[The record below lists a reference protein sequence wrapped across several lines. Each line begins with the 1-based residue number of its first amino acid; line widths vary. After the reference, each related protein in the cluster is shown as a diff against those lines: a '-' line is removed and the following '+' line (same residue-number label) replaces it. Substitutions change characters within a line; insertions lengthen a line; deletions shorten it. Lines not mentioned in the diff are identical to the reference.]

1 MLAMASG
8 IVFGGQFNEALLK
21 MTMPVALF
29 FILYP
34 AMLDVDLKR
43 MKRAMHK
50 PGLLLTAFIMIF
62 FISPLL
68 IFGLLRLLLAEQ
80 DQNLMVGLVLFGI
93 MPCGNLAPA
102 FTNML
107 RGNVT
112 LSTAILTLSLLL
124 SIGIVPLWTKLLI
137 GVLVPVPFV
146 TIMKYLLLIVWL
158 PMLMARLTRRLL
170 VRRNGG
176 RTYAHFRKR
185 LEMGSSFG
193 LMLFLFVVFSLTGRQ
208 VIDNPVMILKIL
220 CPVLLFLL
228 LLIAISILAGRLLVA
243 SHEDA
248 VSLTMS
254 ITPKNNAVAM
264 ALAFSAFGADVALV
278 NAIAGPLVQLPLMLG
293 YIRFCK
299 KYY

>member
-8 IVFGGQFNEALLK
+8 ICFGGLFNEALLE

-29 FILYP
+29 FIIYP
-34 AMLDVDLKR
+34 AMLDVDLR
-43 MKRAMHK
+43 QMKRAIHK
-50 PGLLLTAFIMIF
+50 PGLMLTALVMNFLL
-62 FISPLL
+62 SPLL
-68 IFGLLRLLLAEQ
+68 IVGLLHLLLAEQ

-93 MPCGNLAPA
+93 MPSGNLAPA
-102 FTNML
+102 FTKML

-137 GVLVPVPFV
+137 GVMVPVPFV
-146 TIMKYLLLIVWL
+146 TILKYLFVIIWL
-158 PMLMARLTRRLL
+158 PMIMARLTRRILI
-170 VRRNGG
+170 RRKGG
-176 RTYAHFRKR
+176 RTYSHFRKR
-185 LEMGSSFG
+185 LEKSSSFG
-193 LMLFLFVVFSLTGRQ
+193 LMFFLFIVFSLTGRQ

-228 LLIAISILAGRLLVA
+228 LLIAISILVGRLLVA
-243 SHEDA
+243 SHEDT

-254 ITPKNNAVAM
+254 ITPKNNSVAM

-293 YIRFCK
+293 YIRFSK
-299 KYY
+299 KYL